1 MKKLRI
7 GALSALVL
15 LCAALLGSM
24 AAASAAAPAAHV
36 TAYVQNVYVDGQ
48 DAEFANA
55 EGKKTYLFSCN
66 GTVYMPA
73 NTAADWLGCTLSV
86 DRAAGKAAF
95 ATGKE
100 ALVRTKLSNSTV
112 PLNDA
117 DFAVL
122 DRYFE
127 SGADVQLLSQFT
139 VTVDGSPWTF
149 ASGGTALYPFFVD
162 DTLYLPLRSVGERMG
177 KVVTWVPELVGVPH
191 YKSELISID
200 TPATQAQLQEM
211 QTYLDQAYA
220 LYWKAV
226 EVGQALV
233 DASDLPGAEAADML
247 DQIKGYLR
255 QIGQLPAP
263 SHHYL
268 DKHELPDL
276 AVNTM
281 VFSNLD
287 YFSAALRAGALTF
300 QDAVYGGMKSD
311 VSVTLMGRYGILNDA
326 QNGLN
331 RFAASMSAAG

>member
-1 MKKLRI
+1 MLA
-7 GALSALVL
+7 GL

-127 SGADVQLLSQFT
+127 SGADVQPLSQFT

-247 DQIKGYLR
+247 DQVKGYLR

>member
-36 TAYVQNVYVDGQ
+36 TAYMQNIYVDGQ
-48 DAEFANA
+48 EAKFANA
-55 EGKKTYLFSCN
+55 EGKTTYLFSYN

-73 NTAADWLGCTLSV
+73 NTAAKWLGCTLSV

-95 ATGKE
+95 TTGQE
-100 ALVRTKLSNSTV
+100 ASIPGPNSTV
-112 PLNDA
+112 PSNEA

-255 QIGQLPAP
+255 QIGQLPSP

-268 DKHELPDL
+268 DKYAFPEL
-276 AVNTM
+276 AVSTT
-281 VFSNLD
+281 VFSGFD
-287 YFSAALRAGALTF
+287 YYSAALRANTLTF
-300 QDAVYGGMKSD
+300 QEAVNVKDS
-311 VSVTLMGRYGILNDA
+311 VSITLMGRYAKLNDA
-326 QNGLN
+326 QKGLSC
-331 RFAASMSAAG
+331 FAAAIDAAG

>member
-24 AAASAAAPAAHV
+24 AAASAATPAAHV
-36 TAYVQNVYVDGQ
+36 TAYMQNIYVDGQ
-48 DAEFANA
+48 EAKFANA
-55 EGKKTYLFSCN
+55 EGKTTYLFSYN

-73 NTAADWLGCTLSV
+73 NTAAKWLGCTLSV

-95 ATGKE
+95 TTGQE
-100 ALVRTKLSNSTV
+100 ASIPGPNSTV
-112 PLNDA
+112 PSNEA

-177 KVVTWVPELVGVPH
+177 KVVTWVPELAGVPH
-191 YKSELISID
+191 YQDELISID
-200 TPATQAQLQEM
+200 APATQAQLQEM

-220 LYWKAV
+220 LYWKAA

-255 QIGQLPAP
+255 QIGQLPSP

-268 DKHELPDL
+268 DKYAFPEL
-276 AVNTM
+276 AVSTT
-281 VFSNLD
+281 VFSGFD
-287 YFSAALRAGALTF
+287 YYSAALRANTLTF
-300 QDAVYGGMKSD
+300 QEAVNVKDS
-311 VSVTLMGRYGILNDA
+311 VSITLMGRYAKLNDA
-326 QNGLN
+326 QKGLSC
-331 RFAASMSAAG
+331 FAAAIDAAG

>member
-1 MKKLRI
+1 MLA
-7 GALSALVL
+7 GL

-24 AAASAAAPAAHV
+24 AAASAAAPATHV
-36 TAYVQNVYVDGQ
+36 TAYMQNIYVDGQ
-48 DAEFANA
+48 EAKFANA
-55 EGKKTYLFSCN
+55 EGKTTYLFSYN

-73 NTAADWLGCTLSV
+73 NTAAKWLGCTLSV

-95 ATGKE
+95 TTGQE
-100 ALVRTKLSNSTV
+100 ASIPGPNSTV
-112 PLNDA
+112 PSNEA

-177 KVVTWVPELVGVPH
+177 KVVTWVPELAGVPH
-191 YKSELISID
+191 YQDELISID

-220 LYWKAV
+220 LYWKAA

-247 DQIKGYLR
+247 DQVKGYLR
-255 QIGQLPAP
+255 QIGQLPSP

-268 DKHELPDL
+268 DKYAFPEL
-276 AVNTM
+276 AVSTT
-281 VFSNLD
+281 VFSGFD
-287 YFSAALRAGALTF
+287 YYSAALRANTLTF
-300 QDAVYGGMKSD
+300 QEAVNVKDS
-311 VSVTLMGRYGILNDA
+311 VSITLMGRYAKLNDA
-326 QNGLN
+326 QKGLSC
-331 RFAASMSAAG
+331 FAAAIDAAG

>member
-36 TAYVQNVYVDGQ
+36 TAYMQNIYVDGQ
-48 DAEFANA
+48 EAKFANA
-55 EGKKTYLFSCN
+55 EGKTTYLFSYN

-73 NTAADWLGCTLSV
+73 NTAAKWLGCTLSV

-95 ATGKE
+95 TTGQE
-100 ALVRTKLSNSTV
+100 ASIPGPNSTV
-112 PLNDA
+112 PSNEA

-177 KVVTWVPELVGVPH
+177 KVVTWVPELAGVPH
-191 YKSELISID
+191 YQDELISID

-255 QIGQLPAP
+255 QIGQLPSP

-268 DKHELPDL
+268 DKYAFPEL
-276 AVNTM
+276 AVSTT
-281 VFSNLD
+281 VFSGFD
-287 YFSAALRAGALTF
+287 YYSAALRANTLTF
-300 QDAVYGGMKSD
+300 QEAVNVKDS
-311 VSVTLMGRYGILNDA
+311 VSITLMGRYAKLNDA
-326 QNGLN
+326 QKGLSC
-331 RFAASMSAAG
+331 FAAAIDAAG

>member
-24 AAASAAAPAAHV
+24 AAVSVAASAATHV
-36 TAYVQNVYVDGQ
+36 TAYMSQIYVDS
-48 DAEFANA
+48 ANA
-55 EGKKTYLFSCN
+55 VFYDPQGNRIHLFSCN

-73 NTAADWLGCTLSV
+73 NIAADWLGCTLSV
-86 DRAAGKAAF
+86 DQAAGKAAF
-95 ATGKE
+95 TSGKQ
-100 ALVRTKLSNSTV
+100 ASV
-112 PLNDA
+112 PTTHPDVPWENGA
-117 DFAVL
+117 ERFE
-122 DRYFE
+122 RYF
-127 SGADVQLLSQFT
+127 SQGADVQLLSQFT

-149 ASGGTALYPFFVD
+149 SSGGTALYPFFVD

-177 KVVTWVPELVGVPH
+177 KVVTWVPELAGIPH
-191 YKSELISID
+191 YQDELISID
-200 TPATQAQLQEM
+200 APATQAQLQEM

-220 LYWKAV
+220 LYWKAA

-233 DASDLPGAEAADML
+233 DAPDLPGAKAADML
-247 DQIKGYLR
+247 DQVKGYLR

-263 SHHYL
+263 SHHYM

-281 VFSNLD
+281 VFSTFD
-287 YFSAALRAGALTF
+287 YFSAALRAGTLTF
-300 QDAVYGGMKSD
+300 QDAVYGGMKDS
-311 VSVTLMGRYGILNDA
+311 VSVTLMGRYGELNDA

>member
-36 TAYVQNVYVDGQ
+36 TAYMQNIYVDGQ
-48 DAEFANA
+48 EAKFANA
-55 EGKKTYLFSCN
+55 EGKTTYLFSYN

-73 NTAADWLGCTLSV
+73 NTAAKWLGCTLSV

-95 ATGKE
+95 TTGQE
-100 ALVRTKLSNSTV
+100 ASIPGPNSTV
-112 PLNDA
+112 PSNEA

-177 KVVTWVPELVGVPH
+177 KVVTWVPELAGVPH
-191 YKSELISID
+191 YQDELISID

-211 QTYLDQAYA
+211 QAYLDQAYA
-220 LYWKAV
+220 LYWKAA

-255 QIGQLPAP
+255 QIGQLPSP

-268 DKHELPDL
+268 DKYAFPEL
-276 AVNTM
+276 AVSTT
-281 VFSNLD
+281 VFSGFD
-287 YFSAALRAGALTF
+287 YYSAALRANTLTF
-300 QDAVYGGMKSD
+300 QEAVNVKDS
-311 VSVTLMGRYGILNDA
+311 VSITLMGRYAKLNDA
-326 QNGLN
+326 QKGLSC
-331 RFAASMSAAG
+331 FAAAIDAAG

>member
-36 TAYVQNVYVDGQ
+36 TAYMQNIYVDGQ
-48 DAEFANA
+48 EAKFANA
-55 EGKKTYLFSCN
+55 EGKTTYLFSYN

-73 NTAADWLGCTLSV
+73 NTAAKWLGCTLSV

-95 ATGKE
+95 TTGQE
-100 ALVRTKLSNSTV
+100 ASIPGPNSTV
-112 PLNDA
+112 PSNEA

-191 YKSELISID
+191 YQDELISID

-255 QIGQLPAP
+255 QIGQLPSP

-268 DKHELPDL
+268 DKYAFPEL
-276 AVNTM
+276 AVSTT
-281 VFSNLD
+281 VFSGFD
-287 YFSAALRAGALTF
+287 YYSAALRANTLTF
-300 QDAVYGGMKSD
+300 QEAVNVKDS
-311 VSVTLMGRYGILNDA
+311 VSITLMGRYAKLNDA
-326 QNGLN
+326 QKGLSC
-331 RFAASMSAAG
+331 FAAAIDAAG

>member
-36 TAYVQNVYVDGQ
+36 TAYMQNIYVDGQ
-48 DAEFANA
+48 EAKFANA
-55 EGKKTYLFSCN
+55 EGKTTYLFSYN

-73 NTAADWLGCTLSV
+73 NTAAKWLGCTLSV

-95 ATGKE
+95 TTGQE
-100 ALVRTKLSNSTV
+100 ASIPGPNSTV
-112 PLNDA
+112 PSNEA

-122 DRYFE
+122 DHYFE

-139 VTVDGSPWTF
+139 VTVDGAPWTF
-149 ASGGTALYPFFVD
+149 SSGGTARYPFFVD

-177 KVVTWVPELVGVPH
+177 KVVTWVPELAGVPH
-191 YKSELISID
+191 YQDELISID
-200 TPATQAQLQEM
+200 APATQAQLQEM
-211 QTYLDQAYA
+211 QAYLDQAYA
-220 LYWKAV
+220 LYWKAA

-255 QIGQLPAP
+255 QIGQLPSP

-268 DKHELPDL
+268 DKYAFPEL
-276 AVNTM
+276 AVSTT
-281 VFSNLD
+281 VFSGFD
-287 YFSAALRAGALTF
+287 YYSAALRANTLTF
-300 QDAVYGGMKSD
+300 QEAVNVKDS
-311 VSVTLMGRYGILNDA
+311 VSITLMGRYAKLNDA
-326 QNGLN
+326 QKGLSC
-331 RFAASMSAAG
+331 FAAAIDATG

>member
-1 MKKLRI
+1 MKAFRRVFA
-7 GALSALVL
+7 GL
-15 LCAALLGSM
+15 LCAALLGAM
-24 AAASAAAPAAHV
+24 AAASAAAPDAHV
-36 TAYVQNVYVDGQ
+36 TAYVEDVYVDGQ
-48 DAEFANA
+48 KAEFANA
-55 EGKKTYLFSCN
+55 EGRYTYLFLYN

-73 NTAADWLGCTLSV
+73 NTAAEWLGCKLSV

-95 ATGKE
+95 ATGQE
-100 ALVRTKLSNSTV
+100 AFVPGINST
-112 PLNDA
+112 PSSNEEDHA
-117 DFAVL
+117 RL
-122 DRYFE
+122 DRYWE
-127 SGADVQLLSQFT
+127 SGAGVQLLTQFT
-139 VTVDGSPWTF
+139 VTVDGTPWTF
-149 ASGGTALYPFFVD
+149 SSGGTALCPFFVD

-177 KVVTWVPELVGVPH
+177 KVVTWVPERVVNTFH
-191 YKSELISID
+191 RREYISID
-200 TPATQAQLQEM
+200 DPATQAQLQEM
-211 QTYLDQAYA
+211 QAYLDQAYA
-220 LYWKAV
+220 LYWKAA

-233 DASDLPGAEAADML
+233 DAPDLPGAEAADML
-247 DQIKGYLR
+247 DQVKGYLR

-331 RFAASMSAAG
+331 RFAASMSAVG

>member
-1 MKKLRI
+1 MKPVFRRMLA
-7 GALSALVL
+7 GL

-100 ALVRTKLSNSTV
+100 VLVRTKLSNSTV

-226 EVGQALV
+226 EVGQTLV

-247 DQIKGYLR
+247 DQVKGYLR

>member
-1 MKKLRI
+1 MKPVFRRMFA
-7 GALSALVL
+7 GL

-36 TAYVQNVYVDGQ
+36 TAYMQNIYVDGQ
-48 DAEFANA
+48 EAKFANA
-55 EGKKTYLFSCN
+55 EGKTTYLFSYN

-73 NTAADWLGCTLSV
+73 NTAAKWLGCTLSV

-95 ATGKE
+95 TTGQE
-100 ALVRTKLSNSTV
+100 ASIPGPNSTV
-112 PLNDA
+112 PSNEA

-149 ASGGTALYPFFVD
+149 ASGGTARYPFFVD

-177 KVVTWVPELVGVPH
+177 KVVTWVPELAGVPH
-191 YKSELISID
+191 YQDELISID
-200 TPATQAQLQEM
+200 APATQAQLQEM
-211 QTYLDQAYA
+211 QAYLDQAYA
-220 LYWKAV
+220 LYWKAA

-255 QIGQLPAP
+255 QIGQLPSP

-268 DKHELPDL
+268 DKYAFPEL
-276 AVNTM
+276 AVSTT
-281 VFSNLD
+281 VFSGFD
-287 YFSAALRAGALTF
+287 YYSAALRANTLTF
-300 QDAVYGGMKSD
+300 QEAVNVKDS
-311 VSVTLMGRYGILNDA
+311 VSITLMGRYAKLNDA
-326 QNGLN
+326 QKGLSC
-331 RFAASMSAAG
+331 FAAAIDAAG

>member
-1 MKKLRI
+1 MERIVKKSIPL
-7 GALSALVL
+7 ALAVLLVL
-15 LCAALLGSM
+15 LSAVNLC
-24 AAASAAAPAAHV
+24 AAAPVATHV
-36 TAYVQNVYVDGQ
+36 TAYMQNVYVDGQ

-55 EGKKTYLFSCN
+55 EGKTTYLFSYN
-66 GTVYMPA
+66 GTIYMPA

-95 ATGKE
+95 TTGKE
-100 ALVRTKLSNSTV
+100 AFVRTKLSNSTV
-112 PLNDA
+112 PSNEA

-122 DRYFE
+122 DRYF
-127 SGADVQLLSQFT
+127 SQGADVRLLRQFT
-139 VTVDGSPWTF
+139 VTVDGTPWTF

-177 KVVTWVPELVGVPH
+177 KVVTWVPELAGVPH
-191 YKSELISID
+191 YQDELISID

-220 LYWKAV
+220 LYWKAA

-255 QIGQLPAP
+255 QIGQLPSP

-268 DKHELPDL
+268 DKYAFPEL
-276 AVNTM
+276 AVSTT
-281 VFSNLD
+281 VFSGFD
-287 YFSAALRAGALTF
+287 YYSAGLRANAITF
-300 QDAVYGGMKSD
+300 REAVNVKDS
-311 VSVTLMGRYGILNDA
+311 VSITLMGRYAKLNDA
-326 QNGLN
+326 QKGLN
-331 RFAASMSAAG
+331 CFAAAIDAAG

>member
-24 AAASAAAPAAHV
+24 AAASAATPAAHV
-36 TAYVQNVYVDGQ
+36 TAYMQNIYVDGQ
-48 DAEFANA
+48 EAKFANA
-55 EGKKTYLFSCN
+55 EGKTTYLFSYN

-73 NTAADWLGCTLSV
+73 NTAAKWLGCTLSV

-95 ATGKE
+95 TTGQE
-100 ALVRTKLSNSTV
+100 ASIPGPNSTV
-112 PLNDA
+112 PSNEA

-149 ASGGTALYPFFVD
+149 SSGGTARYPFFVD

-177 KVVTWVPELVGVPH
+177 KVVTWVPELAGVPH
-191 YKSELISID
+191 YQDELISID
-200 TPATQAQLQEM
+200 APATQAQLQEM
-211 QTYLDQAYA
+211 QAYLDQAYA
-220 LYWKAV
+220 LYWKAA

-255 QIGQLPAP
+255 QIGQLPSP

-268 DKHELPDL
+268 DKYAFPEL
-276 AVNTM
+276 AVSTT
-281 VFSNLD
+281 VFSGFD
-287 YFSAALRAGALTF
+287 YYSAALRANTLTF
-300 QDAVYGGMKSD
+300 QEAVNVKDS
-311 VSVTLMGRYGILNDA
+311 VSITLMGRYAKLNDA
-326 QNGLN
+326 QKGLSC
-331 RFAASMSAAG
+331 FAAAIDAAG

>member
-36 TAYVQNVYVDGQ
+36 TAYMQNIYVDGQ
-48 DAEFANA
+48 EAKFANA
-55 EGKKTYLFSCN
+55 EGKTTYLFSYN

-73 NTAADWLGCTLSV
+73 NTAAKWLGCTLSV

-95 ATGKE
+95 TTGQE
-100 ALVRTKLSNSTV
+100 ASIPGPNITV
-112 PLNDA
+112 PSNEA

-177 KVVTWVPELVGVPH
+177 KVVTWVPELAGVPH
-191 YKSELISID
+191 YQDELISID
-200 TPATQAQLQEM
+200 APATQAQLQEM
-211 QTYLDQAYA
+211 QAYLDQAYA
-220 LYWKAV
+220 LYWKAA

-255 QIGQLPAP
+255 QIGQLPSP

-268 DKHELPDL
+268 DKYAFPEL
-276 AVNTM
+276 AVSTT
-281 VFSNLD
+281 VFSGFD
-287 YFSAALRAGALTF
+287 YYSAALRANTLTF
-300 QDAVYGGMKSD
+300 QEAVNVKDS
-311 VSVTLMGRYGILNDA
+311 VSITLMGRYAKLNDA
-326 QNGLN
+326 QKGLSC
-331 RFAASMSAAG
+331 FAAAIDAAG

>member
-247 DQIKGYLR
+247 DQVKGYLR

>member
-24 AAASAAAPAAHV
+24 AAASAATPAAHV
-36 TAYVQNVYVDGQ
+36 TAYMQNIYVDGQ
-48 DAEFANA
+48 EAKFANA
-55 EGKKTYLFSCN
+55 EGKTTYLFSYN

-73 NTAADWLGCTLSV
+73 NTAAKWLGCTLSV

-95 ATGKE
+95 TTGQE
-100 ALVRTKLSNSTV
+100 ASIPGPNSTV
-112 PLNDA
+112 PSNEA

-139 VTVDGSPWTF
+139 VTVDGAPWTF
-149 ASGGTALYPFFVD
+149 SSGGTARYPFFVD

-191 YKSELISID
+191 YQDELISID

-220 LYWKAV
+220 LYWKAA

-255 QIGQLPAP
+255 QIGQLPSP

-268 DKHELPDL
+268 DKYAFPEL
-276 AVNTM
+276 AVSTT
-281 VFSNLD
+281 VFSGFD
-287 YFSAALRAGALTF
+287 YYSAALRANTLTF
-300 QDAVYGGMKSD
+300 QEAVNVKDS
-311 VSVTLMGRYGILNDA
+311 VSITLMGRYAKLNDA
-326 QNGLN
+326 QKGLSC
-331 RFAASMSAAG
+331 FAAAIDAAG

>member
-1 MKKLRI
+1 MFA
-7 GALSALVL
+7 GL

-24 AAASAAAPAAHV
+24 AAASAATPAAHV
-36 TAYVQNVYVDGQ
+36 TAYMQNIYVDGQ
-48 DAEFANA
+48 EAKFANA
-55 EGKKTYLFSCN
+55 EGKTTYLFSYN

-73 NTAADWLGCTLSV
+73 NTAAKWLGCTLSV

-95 ATGKE
+95 TTGQE
-100 ALVRTKLSNSTV
+100 ASIPGPNSTV
-112 PLNDA
+112 PSNEA

-177 KVVTWVPELVGVPH
+177 KVVTWVPELAGVPH
-191 YKSELISID
+191 YQDELISID
-200 TPATQAQLQEM
+200 APATQAQLQEM
-211 QTYLDQAYA
+211 QAYLDQAYA
-220 LYWKAV
+220 LYWKAA

-255 QIGQLPAP
+255 QIGQLPSP

-268 DKHELPDL
+268 DKYAFPEL
-276 AVNTM
+276 AVSTT
-281 VFSNLD
+281 VFSGFD
-287 YFSAALRAGALTF
+287 YYSAALRANTLTF
-300 QDAVYGGMKSD
+300 QEAVNVKDS
-311 VSVTLMGRYGILNDA
+311 VSITLMGRYAKLNDA
-326 QNGLN
+326 QKGLSC
-331 RFAASMSAAG
+331 FAAAIDAAG

>member
-24 AAASAAAPAAHV
+24 AAASAATPAAHV
-36 TAYVQNVYVDGQ
+36 TAYMQNIYVDGQ
-48 DAEFANA
+48 EAKFANA
-55 EGKKTYLFSCN
+55 EGKTTYLFSYN

-73 NTAADWLGCTLSV
+73 NTAAKWLGCTLSV

-95 ATGKE
+95 TTGQE
-100 ALVRTKLSNSTV
+100 ASIPGPNSTV
-112 PLNDA
+112 PSNEA

-149 ASGGTALYPFFVD
+149 ASGRTALYPFFVD

-177 KVVTWVPELVGVPH
+177 KVVTWVPELAGVPH
-191 YKSELISID
+191 YQDELISID

-220 LYWKAV
+220 LYWKAA
-226 EVGQALV
+226 EVGQVLV

-255 QIGQLPAP
+255 QIGQLPSP

-268 DKHELPDL
+268 DKYAFPEL
-276 AVNTM
+276 AVSTT
-281 VFSNLD
+281 VFSGFD
-287 YFSAALRAGALTF
+287 YYSAALRANTLTF
-300 QDAVYGGMKSD
+300 QEAVNVKDS
-311 VSVTLMGRYGILNDA
+311 VSITLMGRYAKLNDA
-326 QNGLN
+326 QKGLSC
-331 RFAASMSAAG
+331 FAAAIDAAG

>member
-24 AAASAAAPAAHV
+24 AAAFAAAPAAHV
-36 TAYVQNVYVDGQ
+36 TAYMQNVYVDGQ

-55 EGKKTYLFSCN
+55 EGKKTYLFSYN

-95 ATGKE
+95 TTGKE
-100 ALVRTKLSNSTV
+100 AFVRTKLSNSTV
-112 PLNDA
+112 PLNEA

-139 VTVDGSPWTF
+139 VTVDGSSWTF

-177 KVVTWVPELVGVPH
+177 KVVTWVPELAGVPH
-191 YKSELISID
+191 YQDELISID
-200 TPATQAQLQEM
+200 APATQAQLQEM
-211 QTYLDQAYA
+211 QAYLDQAYA
-220 LYWKAV
+220 LYWKAA

-247 DQIKGYLR
+247 DQVKGYLR
-255 QIGQLPAP
+255 QIGQLPSP

-268 DKHELPDL
+268 DKYAFPEL
-276 AVNTM
+276 AVSTT
-281 VFSNLD
+281 VFSGFD
-287 YFSAALRAGALTF
+287 YYSAALRANTLTF
-300 QDAVYGGMKSD
+300 QEAVNVKDS
-311 VSVTLMGRYGILNDA
+311 VSITLMGRYAKLNDA
-326 QNGLN
+326 QKGLSC
-331 RFAASMSAAG
+331 FAAAIDAAG

>member
-36 TAYVQNVYVDGQ
+36 TAYMQNIYVDGQ
-48 DAEFANA
+48 EAKFANA
-55 EGKKTYLFSCN
+55 EGKTTYLFSYN

-73 NTAADWLGCTLSV
+73 NTAAKWLGCTLSV

-95 ATGKE
+95 TTGQE
-100 ALVRTKLSNSTV
+100 ASIPGPNSTV
-112 PLNDA
+112 PSNEA

-122 DRYFE
+122 DHYFE

-139 VTVDGSPWTF
+139 VTVDGAPWTF
-149 ASGGTALYPFFVD
+149 SSGGTARYPFFVD

-177 KVVTWVPELVGVPH
+177 KVVTWVPELAGVPH
-191 YKSELISID
+191 YQDELISID
-200 TPATQAQLQEM
+200 APATQAQLQEM
-211 QTYLDQAYA
+211 QAYLDQAYA
-220 LYWKAV
+220 LYWKAA

-255 QIGQLPAP
+255 QIGQLPSP

-268 DKHELPDL
+268 DKYAFPEL
-276 AVNTM
+276 AVSTT
-281 VFSNLD
+281 VFSGFD
-287 YFSAALRAGALTF
+287 YYSAALRANTLTF
-300 QDAVYGGMKSD
+300 QEAVNVKDS
-311 VSVTLMGRYGILNDA
+311 VSITLMGRYAKLNDA
-326 QNGLN
+326 QKGLSC
-331 RFAASMSAAG
+331 FAAAIDAAG

>member
-24 AAASAAAPAAHV
+24 AAASAATPAAHV
-36 TAYVQNVYVDGQ
+36 TAYMQNIYVDGQ
-48 DAEFANA
+48 EAKFANA
-55 EGKKTYLFSCN
+55 EGKTTYLFSYN

-73 NTAADWLGCTLSV
+73 NTAAKWLGCTLSV

-95 ATGKE
+95 TTGQE
-100 ALVRTKLSNSTV
+100 ASIPGPNSTV
-112 PLNDA
+112 PSNEA

-177 KVVTWVPELVGVPH
+177 KVVTWVPELAGVPH
-191 YKSELISID
+191 YQDELISID
-200 TPATQAQLQEM
+200 APATQAQLQEM
-211 QTYLDQAYA
+211 QAYLDQAYA
-220 LYWKAV
+220 LYWKAA

-255 QIGQLPAP
+255 QIGQLPSP

-268 DKHELPDL
+268 DKYAFPEL
-276 AVNTM
+276 AVSTT
-281 VFSNLD
+281 VFSGFD
-287 YFSAALRAGALTF
+287 YYSAALRANTLTF
-300 QDAVYGGMKSD
+300 QEAVNVKDS
-311 VSVTLMGRYGILNDA
+311 VSITLMGRYAKLNDA
-326 QNGLN
+326 QKGLSC
-331 RFAASMSAAG
+331 FAAAIDAAG

>member
-36 TAYVQNVYVDGQ
+36 TAYMQNIYVDGQ

-55 EGKKTYLFSCN
+55 EGKKTYLFSYN

-95 ATGKE
+95 TTGQ
-100 ALVRTKLSNSTV
+100 AASIPGPNSTV
-112 PLNDA
+112 PSNEA

-177 KVVTWVPELVGVPH
+177 KVVTWVPELAGVPH
-191 YKSELISID
+191 YQDELISID
-200 TPATQAQLQEM
+200 APATQAQLQEM

-220 LYWKAV
+220 LYWKAA

-233 DASDLPGAEAADML
+233 DASDLSGAEAADML
-247 DQIKGYLR
+247 DQVKGYLR
-255 QIGQLPAP
+255 QIGQLPSP

-268 DKHELPDL
+268 DKYAFPEL
-276 AVNTM
+276 AVSTT
-281 VFSNLD
+281 VFSGFD
-287 YFSAALRAGALTF
+287 YYSAALRANTLTF
-300 QDAVYGGMKSD
+300 QEAVNVKDS
-311 VSVTLMGRYGILNDA
+311 VSITLMGRYAKLNDA
-326 QNGLN
+326 QKGLSC
-331 RFAASMSAAG
+331 FAAAIDAAG

>member
-7 GALSALVL
+7 GALSALLL

-36 TAYVQNVYVDGQ
+36 TAYMQNIYVDGQ
-48 DAEFANA
+48 EAKFANA
-55 EGKKTYLFSCN
+55 EGKTTYLFSYN

-73 NTAADWLGCTLSV
+73 NTAAKWLGCTLSV

-95 ATGKE
+95 TTGQE
-100 ALVRTKLSNSTV
+100 ASIPGPNSTV
-112 PLNDA
+112 PSNEA

-177 KVVTWVPELVGVPH
+177 KVVTWVPELAGVPH
-191 YKSELISID
+191 YQDELISID
-200 TPATQAQLQEM
+200 APATQAQLQEM

-220 LYWKAV
+220 LYWKAA

-255 QIGQLPAP
+255 QIGQLPSP

-268 DKHELPDL
+268 DKYAFPEL
-276 AVNTM
+276 AVSTT
-281 VFSNLD
+281 VFSGFD
-287 YFSAALRAGALTF
+287 YYSAALRANTLTF
-300 QDAVYGGMKSD
+300 QEAVNVKDS
-311 VSVTLMGRYGILNDA
+311 VSITLMGRYAKLNDA
-326 QNGLN
+326 QKGLSC
-331 RFAASMSAAG
+331 FAAAIDAAG

>member
-36 TAYVQNVYVDGQ
+36 TAYMQNIYVDGQ
-48 DAEFANA
+48 EAKFANA
-55 EGKKTYLFSCN
+55 EGKTTYLFSYN

-73 NTAADWLGCTLSV
+73 NTAAKWLGCTLSV

-95 ATGKE
+95 TTGQE
-100 ALVRTKLSNSTV
+100 ASIPGPNSTV
-112 PLNDA
+112 PSNEA

-177 KVVTWVPELVGVPH
+177 KVVTWVPELAGVPH
-191 YKSELISID
+191 YQDELISID
-200 TPATQAQLQEM
+200 APATQAQLQEM
-211 QTYLDQAYA
+211 QAYLDQAYA
-220 LYWKAV
+220 LYWKAA

-255 QIGQLPAP
+255 QIGQLPSP

-268 DKHELPDL
+268 DKYAFPEL
-276 AVNTM
+276 AVSTT
-281 VFSNLD
+281 VFSGFD
-287 YFSAALRAGALTF
+287 YYSAALRANTLTF
-300 QDAVYGGMKSD
+300 QEAVNVKDS
-311 VSVTLMGRYGILNDA
+311 VSITLMGRYAKLNDA
-326 QNGLN
+326 QKGLSC
-331 RFAASMSAAG
+331 FAAAIDAAG

>member
-36 TAYVQNVYVDGQ
+36 TAYMQNIYVDGQ
-48 DAEFANA
+48 EAKFANA
-55 EGKKTYLFSCN
+55 EGKTTYLFSYN

-73 NTAADWLGCTLSV
+73 NTAAKWLGCTLSV

-95 ATGKE
+95 TTGQE
-100 ALVRTKLSNSTV
+100 ASIPGPNSTV
-112 PLNDA
+112 PSNEA

-177 KVVTWVPELVGVPH
+177 KVVTWVPELAGVPH
-191 YKSELISID
+191 YQDELISID

-220 LYWKAV
+220 LYWKAA
-226 EVGQALV
+226 EVGQVLV

-255 QIGQLPAP
+255 QIGQLPSP

-268 DKHELPDL
+268 DKYAFPEL
-276 AVNTM
+276 AVSTT
-281 VFSNLD
+281 VFSGFD
-287 YFSAALRAGALTF
+287 YYSAALRANTLTF
-300 QDAVYGGMKSD
+300 QEAVNVKDS
-311 VSVTLMGRYGILNDA
+311 VSITLMGRYAKLNDA
-326 QNGLN
+326 QKDLSC
-331 RFAASMSAAG
+331 FAAAIDAAG

>member
-36 TAYVQNVYVDGQ
+36 TAYMQNIYVDGQ
-48 DAEFANA
+48 EAKFANA
-55 EGKKTYLFSCN
+55 EGKTTYLFSYN

-73 NTAADWLGCTLSV
+73 NTAAKWLGCTLSV

-95 ATGKE
+95 TTGQE
-100 ALVRTKLSNSTV
+100 ASIPGPNSTV
-112 PLNDA
+112 PSNEA

-177 KVVTWVPELVGVPH
+177 KVVTWVPELAGVPH
-191 YKSELISID
+191 YQDELISID
-200 TPATQAQLQEM
+200 APATQAQLQEM

-220 LYWKAV
+220 LYWKAA

-255 QIGQLPAP
+255 QIGQLPSP

-268 DKHELPDL
+268 DKYAFPEL
-276 AVNTM
+276 AVSTT
-281 VFSNLD
+281 VFSGFD
-287 YFSAALRAGALTF
+287 YYSAALRANTLTF
-300 QDAVYGGMKSD
+300 QEAVNVKDS
-311 VSVTLMGRYGILNDA
+311 VSITLMGRYAKLNDA
-326 QNGLN
+326 QKGLSC
-331 RFAASMSAAG
+331 FAAAIDAAG